1 MGSTGSILAVGGA
14 EDKVGGRDIL
24 DRFVHE
30 AGGARSRIAII
41 PTASAIPDE
50 RAAFYREV
58 FQQLGAAE
66 AVHVPIAS
74 REDAQADE
82 HARAIASAS
91 GVFLTGGDQSRL
103 VEVLSGTRAI
113 DAIREQ
119 LRQGGVLA
127 GTSAGAS
134 AFSATMITGGQ
145 SGVQPRRDGV
155 RLGAGLGVITRLIID
170 QHFSQRDRLGRLL
183 MAVAMEPAKLG
194 VGIDE
199 DTAIV
204 YYGSGRIEVIG
215 SGNVFIVDAEKAEV
229 HGLEPRAAPL
239 PPADGAEAPEVHDEP
254 LTLSGVVLHI
264 LSQGDCFDVV
274 GRAVAEARKRPR
286 A

>member
-1 MGSTGSILAVGGA
+1 MGLSTGSILAVGGA

-24 DRFVHE
+24 ERFVHE
-30 AGGARSRIAII
+30 AGGPRSRIAII
-41 PTASAIPDE
+41 PTASAIPEE
-50 RAAFYREV
+50 RAAFYRDV

-66 AVHVPIAS
+66 AVHVPIAT
-74 REDAQADE
+74 REDAQAD
-82 HARAIASAS
+82 HIARAITQSS

-103 VEVLSGTRAI
+103 VEVLSGTRAF
-113 DAIREQ
+113 DAIRER

-145 SGVQPRRDGV
+145 TGMQPRKDGV

-183 MAVAMEPAKLG
+183 MAVALEPAKLG

-204 YYGSGRIEVIG
+204 YYGSGRLEVIG
-215 SGNVFIVDAEKAEV
+215 SGNVFIVDASQADV
-229 HGLEPRAAPL
+229 HGLEP
-239 PPADGAEAPEVHDEP
+239 ADGHEP

-264 LSQGDCFDVV
+264 LSQGDCYDVV
-274 GRAVAEARKRPR
+274 AREVATARKRPR
-286 A
+286 G